1 MVDVEFK
8 GVFPYLVSPLDKR
21 GNVNEEVLSNL
32 VNHLIDKGVHG
43 LTPLGST
50 GEFAYLTWE
59 QRRRLVEVTIEAA
72 SGRVPVVAGVAATAT
87 AEAVRQAAEFE
98 AMGVDGIL
106 AILEVYFPVSSV
118 GVESYFTQIAHE
130 VDLPVVLY
138 ANPNFQRGG
147 LTYEIVARLA
157 DVPNIRYFKDASVN
171 TGALLGLMN
180 RVGDRLGIFSASAH
194 IPLCVMMI
202 GGLGWMA
209 GPACLLPSQSVQLYE
224 LAIAGRWDE
233 AIIHQKALWRINE
246 VFANFNLAACIKA
259 GLILEGFDVGDPFP
273 PQEPLFPKQIE
284 EIRKVLNDF
293 EVL

>member
-87 AEAVRQAAEFE
+87 AEAVRQASEFK
-98 AMGVDGIL
+98 AIGVDGIL

-147 LTYEIVARLA
+147 LTHEIVARLA

>member
-1 MVDVEFK
+1 MVDVAFK
-8 GVFPYLVSPLDKR
+8 GVFPYLVSPLDKS
-21 GNVNEEVLSNL
+21 GNVNEEVLTNL
-32 VNHLIDKGVHG
+32 VDHLINEGVHG

-59 QRRRLVEVTIEAA
+59 QRRKLVEVTVEAA

-98 AMGVDGIL
+98 ALGVDGIL
-106 AILEVYFPVSSV
+106 AILEVYFPVSSA
-118 GVESYFTQIAHE
+118 GIESYFTQIARE

-138 ANPNFQRGG
+138 TNPNFQRGG
-147 LTYEIVARLA
+147 LTHEMVVRLA

-171 TGALLGLMN
+171 TGSLLSLIN
-180 RVGDRLGIFSASAH
+180 RVGDRLGVFSASAH

-202 GGLGWMA
+202 GGIGWMA

-224 LAIAGRWDE
+224 LAIAGRWDD
-233 AIIHQKALWRINE
+233 AMVQQKALWRVNE
-246 VFANFNLAACIKA
+246 VFANYNLAACIKA
-259 GLILEGFDVGDPFP
+259 GLNLQGYDVGDPFP

-284 EIRKVLNDF
+284 EIRKVLDDL

>member
-1 MVDVEFK
+1 MVEVEFK
-8 GVFPYLVSPLDKR
+8 GVFPYLVSPFDNR
-21 GNVNEEVLSNL
+21 GNVKEEVLSNL
-32 VNHLIDKGVHG
+32 VNHLIEKGVHG

-59 QRRRLVEVTIEAA
+59 QRRRIVEVTIEAA

-87 AEAVRQAAEFE
+87 AEAVRQATEFE
-98 AMGVDGIL
+98 KIGVDGIL
-106 AILEVYFPVSSV
+106 AILEVYFPISSA

-147 LTYEIVARLA
+147 LTHEIVARLA

-180 RVGDRLGIFSASAH
+180 RMGDRLGIFSASAH

-259 GLILEGFDVGDPFP
+259 GLILQGFDVGDPFL
-273 PQEPLFPKQIE
+273 PQTPLLPKQIE
-284 EIRKVLNDF
+284 EIRKVLNDL